1 MIMLMILSFFAA
13 SYQAFCEFID
23 NSIQATSVNNTKDME
38 RVIDVHIFLKDVS
51 DINSSLTDYRYSV
64 QPFTNRLGCKAV
76 VNICMV
82 TIIILI
88 NNSPHGEPF
97 VFFSEG

>member
-1 MIMLMILSFFAA
+1 MILSFFAA

-51 DINSSLTDYRYSV
+51 DINSSLTD
-64 QPFTNRLGCKAV
+64 
-76 VNICMV
+76 
-82 TIIILI
+82 
-88 NNSPHGEPF
+88 
-97 VFFSEG
+97 